1 MRSISKAQPP
11 VQFSATETQST
22 NILGPVYFTLSNL
35 EVEGLAESPEMPTQI
50 APGQS
55 PYIVASDEPFQLS
68 LEIEFNST
76 PLTELLLCLG
86 IRLEVHFALE
96 GLGGRAAEVDLV
108 ASEITRAGVSSYT
121 VVYEGTPEAAGL
133 TPGLYKVAA
142 VVNIGPVEN
151 PCSQAILGYGYIAK
165 RYLQVYAS

>member
-1 MRSISKAQPP
+1 MRSISKAQPA

-22 NILGPVYFTLSNL
+22 NILGPVFFTLSNL
-35 EVEGLAESPEMPTQI
+35 DVEGMADIPELPTQI

-55 PYIVASDEPFQLS
+55 PYIVGTDEPFQLS
-68 LEIEFNST
+68 VDIEFNST
-76 PLTELLLCLG
+76 PLTDLLICLG
-86 IRLEVHFALE
+86 TRLEVHFALE
-96 GLGGRAAEVDLV
+96 GLGGRAAEVDLE
-108 ASEITRAGVSSYT
+108 AREITRKGVFAYT
-121 VVYEGTPEAAGL
+121 VTYEGTPEAAGL

-151 PCSQAILGYGYIAK
+151 PCSQVVLGYGYIAK